1 MKILNKLILVSSL
14 LSIVYASSI
23 NNFSHQINLTQQNIV
38 KADVAGGYT
47 VQDFCD
53 YLEDKSEHYPLSDEF
68 IERYQQTSGGYI
80 DNAKKY
86 GIPVDKTIHEPNQKW
101 HFFVSWIEDGA
112 IDKTQS
118 AKSRVYTGL
127 LCPELLLWIY
137 EAMGVNPAKVK
148 EAKEVA
154 EKGKVEGTN
163 VSTLAK
169 NMRSVVTW
177 EDLIV
182 EISKQ

>member
-1 MKILNKLILVSSL
+1 MKILNKLILFSSL
-14 LSIVYASSI
+14 LSIVYTSSI
-23 NNFSHQINLTQQNIV
+23 NNFSHEINLTQQNVV
-38 KADVAGGYT
+38 KADVTGGYT
-47 VQDFCD
+47 IQDFCD
-53 YLEDKSEHYPLSDEF
+53 YLQDKSEHYPLSDEF

-80 DNAKKY
+80 DNAKKH
-86 GIPVDKTIHEPNQKW
+86 GVPVDKTIHEPNQKW
-101 HFFVSWIEDGA
+101 HFFVSWIEDGS
-112 IDKTQS
+112 IDTTQS

-137 EAMGVNPAKVK
+137 EAMGVNPVKVK
-148 EAKEVA
+148 EAKAVA

-169 NMRSVVTW
+169 NMRSVVSW